1 MSSAAAQAQAR
12 VHPAIGSVEQYVPLV
27 RRVAAR
33 LARRLPSHV
42 RFEDLVGA
50 GLVGLMQ
57 ATQRFDAARMAK
69 SFEAFAEF
77 RIKGA
82 IYDEL
87 RRRDLMSRDAR
98 IDAKKLERTI
108 QTLAQQLGRQPSDEE
123 VARATGKTLEEL
135 HTAYGKL
142 APVQVVSTD
151 DATTWDVERGPSPFE
166 AADKNETRELLMKS
180 IKRLPERHQQVLQ
193 LYYVEELTL
202 KQIGELLEV
211 TESRACQLIGEI
223 TVKLRALMGVE
234 TQGKKRKGAAHA

>member
-1 MSSAAAQAQAR
+1 MSSAAVAAQNPA
-12 VHPAIGSVEQYVPLV
+12 HPAIGPIEQYVPLV
-27 RRVAAR
+27 RKVAAR

-57 ATQRFDAARMAK
+57 ATQRFEPTKMTK

-98 IDAKKLERTI
+98 VDAKKLEKTVQELA
-108 QTLAQQLGRQPSDEE
+108 QTLHRQPTDEE
-123 VARATGKTLEEL
+123 VAKATGRTLAEL
-135 HTAYGKL
+135 HEAYGKL
-142 APVQVVSTD
+142 APVTVVSTD
-151 DATTWDVERGPSPFE
+151 DTVQWDVEKGPSPFE
-166 AADKNETRELLMKS
+166 AADKRETRELLMKS
-180 IKRLPERHQQVLQ
+180 IKKLPERHQQVLQ

-202 KQIGELLEV
+202 KQIGEVLEV

-234 TQGKKRKGAAHA
+234 AAGKARKGA

>member
-1 MSSAAAQAQAR
+1 MSSAAAQ
-12 VHPAIGSVEQYVPLV
+12 VHPAIGPIEQYVPLV

-57 ATQRFDAARMAK
+57 ATQRFDAARMTK

-98 IDAKKLERTI
+98 IDAKKLEKTI
-108 QTLAQQLGRQPSDEE
+108 QELAQQLGRQPSDEE
-123 VARATGKTLEEL
+123 VARATGKSLEEL
-135 HTAYGKL
+135 HNAYGRL
-142 APVQVVSTD
+142 APVQVMSTD
-151 DATTWDVERGPSPFE
+151 ESTTWDVEKGPSPFE
-166 AADKNETRELLMKS
+166 AADKKETRELLMKS
-180 IKRLPERHQQVLQ
+180 IKKLPERHQQVLQ

-234 TQGKKRKGAAHA
+234 TEGKKRKGATHA

>member
-1 MSSAAAQAQAR
+1 MSSAVAQ
-12 VHPAIGSVEQYVPLV
+12 VHPAIGPIEQYVPLV

-57 ATQRFDAARMAK
+57 ATQRFDATRMTK

-98 IDAKKLERTI
+98 IDAKKLERTV
-108 QTLAQQLGRQPSDEE
+108 QELAQQFGRQPSDEE
-123 VARATGKTLEEL
+123 VARATGKTLDEL

-151 DATTWDVERGPSPFE
+151 ESTTWDVERGPSPFE
-166 AADKNETRELLMKS
+166 STDKKQTRELLVKN
-180 IKRLPERHQQVLQ
+180 IKKLPERHQQVLQ

-202 KQIGELLEV
+202 KQIGDVLEV

-234 TQGKKRKGAAHA
+234 APGKKRKGASNA

>member
-1 MSSAAAQAQAR
+1 MSSAAVTTP
-12 VHPAIGSVEQYVPLV
+12 VHPAIGPIEQYVPLV

-57 ATQRFDAARMAK
+57 ATQRFDEARMTK

-98 IDAKKLERTI
+98 IDAKKLEKTI
-108 QTLAQQLGRQPSDEE
+108 AELGQQLGRPATDEE
-123 VARATGKTLEEL
+123 VAKATGRTLEEL

-151 DATTWDVERGPSPFE
+151 DTMAWDVENGPSPFD
-166 AADKNETRELLMKS
+166 AADKKEQREALMRN
-180 IKRLPERHQQVLQ
+180 IKKLPERHQQVLQ

-202 KQIGELLEV
+202 KQIGEVIEV

-234 TQGKKRKGAAHA
+234 AAGKKRKGATHA